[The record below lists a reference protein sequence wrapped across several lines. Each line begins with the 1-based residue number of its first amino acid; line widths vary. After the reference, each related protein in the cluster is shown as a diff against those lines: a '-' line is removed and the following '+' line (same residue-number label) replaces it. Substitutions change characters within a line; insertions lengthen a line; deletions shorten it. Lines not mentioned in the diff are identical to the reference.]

1 MINTAVLFQLSIIP
15 IRLMTFGQ
23 QPVSPGMSSQYL
35 LSKRAR
41 VYTPEAEDGDIEQ
54 GLTEG
59 ENGDNDL
66 TDTFAYFSFVLVDCQ
81 LAFFCLDSTNLAI
94 ISNTPSRRIFA
105 TSMTILALI
114 WSIIRWKH
122 IYGDHARFVI
132 ENYAEPQEWS
142 LPYFKWIRICWS
154 RRTDMRLR
162 GAMRYLGIGCNGVIR
177 LVAMAWFFVL

>member
-1 MINTAVLFQLSIIP
+1 MPPSVLLQLRCFFVSLSTIFTCLISALNSVSFGCSCQWSERGRQKEYLLTLKDTMINTAVLFQLSIIP

-66 TDTFAYFSFVLVDCQ
+66 TDTFAYFSF
-81 LAFFCLDSTNLAI
+81 
-94 ISNTPSRRIFA
+94 
-105 TSMTILALI
+105 
-114 WSIIRWKH
+114 
-122 IYGDHARFVI
+122 G
-132 ENYAEPQEWS
+132 E
-142 LPYFKWIRICWS
+142 FK
-154 RRTDMRLR
+154 L
-162 GAMRYLGIGCNGVIR
+162 
-177 LVAMAWFFVL
+177 

>member
-1 MINTAVLFQLSIIP
+1 MERRGRQKEYLLTLKDTMINTAVLFQLSIIP

-66 TDTFAYFSFVLVDCQ
+66 TDTFA
-81 LAFFCLDSTNLAI
+81 
-94 ISNTPSRRIFA
+94 
-105 TSMTILALI
+105 
-114 WSIIRWKH
+114 
-122 IYGDHARFVI
+122 
-132 ENYAEPQEWS
+132 
-142 LPYFKWIRICWS
+142 
-154 RRTDMRLR
+154 RLR
-162 GAMRYLGIGCNGVIR
+162 NSAG
-177 LVAMAWFFVL
+177 

>member
-66 TDTFAYFSFVLVDCQ
+66 TDTFAYFSF
-81 LAFFCLDSTNLAI
+81 
-94 ISNTPSRRIFA
+94 
-105 TSMTILALI
+105 
-114 WSIIRWKH
+114 
-122 IYGDHARFVI
+122 G
-132 ENYAEPQEWS
+132 E
-142 LPYFKWIRICWS
+142 FK
-154 RRTDMRLR
+154 L
-162 GAMRYLGIGCNGVIR
+162 
-177 LVAMAWFFVL
+177 

>member
-1 MINTAVLFQLSIIP
+1 MERRGRQKEYLLTLKDTMINTAVLFQLSIIP

-66 TDTFAYFSFVLVDCQ
+66 TDTFAYFSF
-81 LAFFCLDSTNLAI
+81 
-94 ISNTPSRRIFA
+94 
-105 TSMTILALI
+105 
-114 WSIIRWKH
+114 
-122 IYGDHARFVI
+122 G
-132 ENYAEPQEWS
+132 E
-142 LPYFKWIRICWS
+142 FK
-154 RRTDMRLR
+154 L
-162 GAMRYLGIGCNGVIR
+162 
-177 LVAMAWFFVL
+177 